1 MSVCTKRLAIDPG
14 LRNGV
19 ISLGLGQAK
28 KTGDNSGT
36 GNLDEDNMIKSD
48 PVETV
53 FQSETSLNLYL
64 A

>member
-19 ISLGLGQAK
+19 ISLRLGQAK

>member
-19 ISLGLGQAK
+19 ISLRLGQAK
-28 KTGDNSGT
+28 KAGDNSGT

>member
-14 LRNGV
+14 LRNSV

-36 GNLDEDNMIKSD
+36 GNLDEDNMIKPD

-53 FQSETSLNLYL
+53 LQSETSLNLYL